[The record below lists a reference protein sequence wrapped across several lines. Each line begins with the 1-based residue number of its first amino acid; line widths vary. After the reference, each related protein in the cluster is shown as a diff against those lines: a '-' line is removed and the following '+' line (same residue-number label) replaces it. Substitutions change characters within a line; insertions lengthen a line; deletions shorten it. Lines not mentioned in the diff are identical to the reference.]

1 MSPCQQL
8 TAHPPSP
15 TPLLLPS
22 LNIRTTAL
30 RPLPTTTLKTKV
42 AQKQNSRKTATN
54 VNKEFYHLRRLF
66 LFISSIHFISCM
78 LQTISISFHFV
89 YVARIYFFFP
99 LTLSHLNSFVK
110 RNRNRK
116 EGKV

>member
-1 MSPCQQL
+1 MPTIDSP
-8 TAHPPSP
+8 PPI
-15 TPLLLPS
+15 TYTLLLPS

-30 RPLPTTTLKTKV
+30 RPAPTPTLKTKV
-42 AQKQNSRKTATN
+42 AQTQNSRKTATN

-89 YVARIYFFFP
+89 YAARIFFFFP
-99 LTLSHLNSFVK
+99 SLLSHLNSFVK

-116 EGKV
+116 VGKV